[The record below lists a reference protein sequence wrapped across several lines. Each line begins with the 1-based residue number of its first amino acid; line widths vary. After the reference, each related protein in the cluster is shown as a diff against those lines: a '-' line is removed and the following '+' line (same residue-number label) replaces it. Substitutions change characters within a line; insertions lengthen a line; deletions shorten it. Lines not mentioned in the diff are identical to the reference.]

1 MTERRVYVSR
11 FRARLCLSVVGRI
24 PHVARFLSSYQCS
37 TRCATLILLT
47 TMKIYPFHLP
57 ELDYQLTDLAPM
69 MSQET
74 LSCHYGKHFRT
85 YVDNLNRLVHDS
97 KYEGMTLSDIVRK
110 APAGALANNAGQV
123 LNHQLFFEQLTPS
136 QHAKQP
142 SPELMMLI
150 TQSFGS
156 FEAMMEQLNQAA
168 LQLFGSGWVFL
179 SMNEAGELQ
188 IESLPNGDNP
198 LRYDLTPLLAIDVW
212 EHAYYLDYQNRRAE
226 YLKQLWLLINWHVV
240 SNRLTTEVSYW

>member
-1 MTERRVYVSR
+1 
-11 FRARLCLSVVGRI
+11 
-24 PHVARFLSSYQCS
+24 
-37 TRCATLILLT
+37 
-47 TMKIYPFHLP
+47 MKIYPFHLP
-57 ELDYQLTDLAPM
+57 ELDYQLGDLAPM

-74 LSCHYGKHFRT
+74 LSCHYGKHFQT
-85 YVDNLNRLVHDS
+85 YVDNLNQLVHDS

-156 FEAMMEQLNQAA
+156 FETMMEQLNQAA

-179 SMNEAGELQ
+179 SANAAGELQ
-188 IESLPNGDNP
+188 IPSLPNGDNP

-212 EHAYYLDYQNRRAE
+212 EHAYYLDHQNRRKD
-226 YLKQLWLLINWHVV
+226 YLKQLFLLINWRIV
-240 SNRLTTEVSYW
+240 SNRLATEVNYW